1 MQYRLFDGV
10 PVGEVGLGC
19 WQLGG
24 DWGSVDDATARGILR
39 AAHEAG
45 TTFFDTADVYGAGRS
60 ETLIG
65 QWLREDRPEG
75 VFVATKQGRFSPPGW
90 PENFTLETM
99 RAQVDASRRR
109 LGVEALDLVQLHCIP
124 TEVLRA
130 GEVFD
135 HLRTLRSEGRIV
147 RFGASVE
154 SMEEALLCLEQE
166 GLVSLQILFNLFRPK
181 PAEVLFPEARRRGVA
196 LIVRLPLA
204 SGLLAGTFGPG
215 TVFAETDH
223 RRYNRDGAAFHVG
236 ETFAGVPYES
246 ALELVEELRPL
257 VPQGWSMAEMAQ
269 RWVLDFPE
277 VAVSIPGA
285 SRPAQAIA
293 NARTSALPRLHPDL
307 HERLAAFAVGRAEP
321 LVRGRY

>member
-1 MQYRLFDGV
+1 MHYRLFDGV

-24 DWGSVDDATARGILR
+24 DWGSVPDDAALAILR

-60 ETLIG
+60 ESLIG
-65 QWLREDRPEG
+65 RWLREDKPQG
-75 VFVATKQGRFSPPGW
+75 VFIATKQGRFSPPGW
-90 PENFTLETM
+90 PDNFTLEAIRTH
-99 RAQVDASRRR
+99 VDASRAR
-109 LGVEALDLVQLHCIP
+109 LGMETLDLVQLHCIP
-124 TEVLRA
+124 TDVLREGA
-130 GEVFD
+130 VFE
-135 HLRTLRSEGRIV
+135 HLRTVRAEGRIR

-154 SMEEALLCLEQE
+154 SMEEALLCLEQD

-181 PAEVLFPEARRRGVA
+181 PAEVLFAEAARRGVA

-204 SGLLAGTFGPG
+204 SGLLSGKFGPD
-215 TVFAETDH
+215 TVFGEGDH

-236 ETFAGVPYES
+236 ETFAGVPYEA
-246 ALELVEELRPL
+246 ALALVEELRPL
-257 VPQGWSMAEMAQ
+257 VPRGWSMAEMAQ

-277 VAVSIPGA
+277 VVVSIPGA
-285 SRPAQAIA
+285 SRADQAVA

-307 HERLAAFAVGRAEP
+307 HERLAAFAVGKAEP

>member
-1 MQYRLFDGV
+1 MHYRLFDGI

-24 DWGSVDDATARGILR
+24 DWGAVSDDAALAILR

-60 ETLIG
+60 ESLIG
-65 QWLREDRPEG
+65 RWLREDKPDG

-90 PENFTLETM
+90 PGNFTLETL
-99 RAQVDASRRR
+99 REQIDASRRR
-109 LGVEALDLVQLHCIP
+109 LGVEVLDLVQLHCIP
-124 TEVLRA
+124 TDVLRS

-135 HLRTLRSEGRIV
+135 HLRTLRGEGRIR

-154 SMEEALLCLEQE
+154 SMEEALLCLEQP

-181 PAEVLFPEARRRGVA
+181 PAEVLFPEAARRGVA

-204 SGLLAGTFGPG
+204 SGLLAGKFGPD
-215 TVFAETDH
+215 TVFGEGDH

-236 ETFAGVPYES
+236 ETFAGVPYEA
-246 ALELVEELRPL
+246 ALGLVEELRPL

-277 VAVSIPGA
+277 VVVSIPGA
-285 SRPAQAIA
+285 SRPDQAVA
-293 NARTSALPRLHPDL
+293 NARTSSLARLHPDL
-307 HERLAAFAVGRAEP
+307 HERLAAFAVGKAEP
-321 LVRGRY
+321 LVRGQY